1 MQNFYE
7 IYACALYNHIYL
19 NSISSSLVDRLS
31 SGFNYT
37 LLHELTSGC
46 YVLCMFVH
54 SNAHKV
60 IAGFFSKSRSGGDV
74 EVQLP
79 S

>member
-1 MQNFYE
+1 MLVLHVVK
-7 IYACALYNHIYL
+7 LY
-19 NSISSSLVDRLS
+19 
-31 SGFNYT
+31 
-37 LLHELTSGC
+37 
-46 YVLCMFVH
+46 VH

-60 IAGFFSKSRSGGDV
+60 IAGFFSKFRSGGDV